1 MKGVE
6 VGAKEGGEKAKSY
19 LSKAGADSAKGFSS
33 GFKSAWNP
41 AQLFNP
47 TTLGISAVAGALLTI
62 GKNAYQFSKDFNSAM
77 LEVQTISQATK
88 ADFEGISDSV
98 LRVSKLPIKDTAVD
112 LSKAYYQI
120 VSAGY
125 DGADGLK
132 VLEVA
137 AKAAAGGV
145 TTTMAAADGLTTV
158 LNAWGV
164 SAEKVTEVS
173 DQMFTAVRLGKTTM
187 GELSANM
194 AKAAPLAASLGVG
207 YDQIL
212 AATASITKQGTP
224 TAEAFTQMRAALTA
238 MNGVLGD
245 GWAKTMT
252 FQEGLQKVRDM
263 SGGSDVALKKLLGT
277 DEAVLATLA
286 MTGEKAAGAAADL
299 DAMTKSAGASSEAFK
314 TMSKDVD
321 AKWQSVT
328 NKWNANL
335 ADLGNTIKEMSAGL
349 ADFLGAALTMAGD
362 EAITKDTKTDGFTD
376 RMKLARN
383 AGLSFFESI
392 SAAIIHG
399 DEKINQFVDGA
410 LQKGDELISKKQQD
424 IERFKNEIA
433 AKTAGADEEAAKQIV
448 AAEIEKYK
456 ALIEQDKQLLND
468 LEGSKDVE
476 DMRARVNIKKE
487 LPTFQAYINELET
500 MLQAG
505 GESLVLPVTP
515 EIPNIQEQ
523 IAELN
528 KQIGEKKNELTTLR
542 LPTSLATEADIV
554 GAEKDLKDLQGR
566 LETLTGQKGKKK
578 EVEFTFAPGTIA
590 RLEQELEKLQK
601 KAGSLGDTKAEAE
614 LQKKIFAKQKEIDAE
629 HLKVREAI
637 YGKQEEIAEIE
648 VKKTEQVEAQTEQ
661 VELTLAPMKTL
672 TNEEREQL
680 DIIKQQIEKQ
690 TDWLYLIDDAI
701 DYSRAL
707 ADVFAMAAGELGG
720 IDEELGV
727 ILTGL
732 SDVSGGFSNVM
743 QQVQEGSDGS
753 MSYYTSLIGQMLQ
766 VNNAIT
772 DTKNNIW
779 DKLFGEKNSRG
790 EAIAFEMTDWAGKSI
805 LEYPSQF
812 KDAWKA
818 AFGDWEELYEESAE
832 VIAEQQQDLL
842 GFAGDSLTDS
852 VVQGLLDGF
861 KLADDGLGDF
871 ADSFQSLMEQA
882 AMQSLSKIFN
892 EQYLKGLMA
901 EFEAAMA
908 DDGVIDADEQAELQ
922 GQYADAVREME
933 EKAKAWSLV
942 IGENTDTIND
952 STDEQSLQGDIMRIT
967 QAQAGMLEGSVT
979 SMHFKLVELGELQAN
994 MLKSLRNI
1002 EDNTSQLYSIN
1013 DLAEASNRIQ
1023 RSNADMLE
1031 KIADRLKGGFIL

>member
-6 VGAKEGGEKAKSY
+6 GGAKEGGEKAKSY
-19 LSKAGADSAKGFSS
+19 LSKAGTDSANGFSNN
-33 GFKSAWNP
+33 FKKAWNP
-41 AQLFNP
+41 TQLFNP
-47 TTLGISAVAGALLTI
+47 TTLGISAVAGALLQI
-62 GKNAYQFSKDFNSAM
+62 GKNAYQFSKEFSSAM
-77 LEVQTISQATK
+77 LEVKTISQATK
-88 ADFEGISDSV
+88 DDFDGISDSV
-98 LRVSKLPIKDTAVD
+98 LRVSKLPIKENAVE

-187 GELSANM
+187 GELSSNM

-286 MTGEKAAGAAADL
+286 MTGEKAAGAASDL
-299 DAMTKSAGASSEAFK
+299 EAMQKSAGAAADAFND
-314 TMSKDVD
+314 MSADVD

-335 ADLGNTIKEMSAGL
+335 SDLGNTIKEMSAGL
-349 ADFLGAALTMAGD
+349 ADFLGAALTQAGD
-362 EAITKDTKTDGFTD
+362 EAITKDTNTDGFTD

-383 AGLSFFESI
+383 AGLSFFGAI
-392 SAAIIHG
+392 SAAVVYG
-399 DEKINQFVDGA
+399 DDKINKFIDNA
-410 LQKGDELISKKQQD
+410 ANKGDELLTKKQQD
-424 IERFKNEIA
+424 LDRFKAEIA
-433 AKTAGADEEAAKQIV
+433 AKTAGADEETAKQIV

-456 ALIEQDKQLLND
+456 ALIDQDKQLLTELD
-468 LEGSKDVE
+468 GSKDVK
-476 DMRARVNIKKE
+476 DVRARVNIKKE
-487 LPTFQAYINELET
+487 LPVFQSYIGELES

-505 GESLVLPVTP
+505 GESLTVDVTP
-515 EIPNIQEQ
+515 VIPNIQEQ

-528 KQIGEKKNELTTLR
+528 KQIGEKKSELTTLR

-554 GAEKDLKDLQGR
+554 GAEKDLKDLQSR

-590 RLEQELEKLQK
+590 RLEQELDKLQK
-601 KAGSLGDTKAEAE
+601 KAGSLGDTKAEAD
-614 LQKKIFAKQKEIDAE
+614 LQKKISEKQKEIDTQWLAI
-629 HLKVREAI
+629 REEM
-637 YGKQEEIAEIE
+637 YGKQEELHKIE
-648 VKKTEQVEAQTEQ
+648 QKKTEQVEAQTEQ

-707 ADVFAMAAGELGG
+707 ADVFAMAAGEIDG
-720 IDEELGV
+720 IDEELGA
-727 ILTGL
+727 ILNGL
-732 SDVSGGFSNVM
+732 SDVSNGFSNVM

-753 MSYYTSLIGQMLQ
+753 MTYYTSLIGQMLQ
-766 VNNAIT
+766 INNAVSE
-772 DTKNNIW
+772 TKNNIW
-779 DKLFGEKNSRG
+779 DKIFGDKNSRG

-805 LEYPSQF
+805 LEYPAQF
-812 KDAWKA
+812 KDAWQA
-818 AFGDWEELYEESAE
+818 AFGDWEELYVESAE

-861 KLADDGLGDF
+861 KLANDGLGDF
-871 ADSFQSLMEQA
+871 ADGFQSLLEQA
-882 AMQSLSKIFN
+882 AMQSLTKIFN
-892 EQYLKGLMA
+892 EQYIKGLMD
-901 EFEAAMA
+901 EFEAAMN
-908 DDGVIDADEQAELQ
+908 DDGVIDADEQANLQ
-922 GQYADAVREME
+922 ANYADAVREME

-942 IGENTDTIND
+942 IGENTDTIAD
-952 STDEQSLQGDIMRIT
+952 STDEQSIQGDIMRIT

-1031 KIADRLKGGFIL
+1031 KIAESLKGGFIL